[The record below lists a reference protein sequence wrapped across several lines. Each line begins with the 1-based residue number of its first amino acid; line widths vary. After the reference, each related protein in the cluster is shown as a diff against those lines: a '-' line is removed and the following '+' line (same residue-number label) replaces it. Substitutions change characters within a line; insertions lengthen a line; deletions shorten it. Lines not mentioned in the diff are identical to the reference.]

1 MDMAST
7 FFAFFDQ
14 PDLKAPIT
22 LSVDAEGHCTVLAN
36 GVATSSEAG
45 RWSFTRTPPISTY
58 LFVVCAGPWHSVNST
73 HKGLPFGSH
82 SRRSLAADLDRP
94 PPAPAALP
102 RVCLAHYTPA
112 LAYPHPLA
120 SSVPSLVPVPNTTP
134 VPNT

>member
-45 RWSFTRTPPISTY
+45 RWSFTSPPPISTY
-58 LFVVCAGPWHSVNST
+58 LFVVCAGPWHSVPST
-73 HKGLPFGSH
+73 HKGLPFGWH
-82 SRRSLAADLDRP
+82 ARRSLADDLD
-94 PPAPAALP
+94 PPAPDTDAI
-102 RVCLAHYTPA
+102 
-112 LAYPHPLA
+112 PLDCYD
-120 SSVPSLVPVPNTTP
+120 T
-134 VPNT
+134 